1 MNVLRYFMNSQHQE
15 KTMSEDKAALLWKY
29 DSELFGKQIET
40 KEILTDSKKSP
51 FHGAPHNL
59 QERVSSK

>member
-1 MNVLRYFMNSQHQE
+1 
-15 KTMSEDKAALLWKY
+15 MSEDKAALLWKY

-51 FHGAPHNL
+51 FHRAPHNL